1 MSRLRVAPI
10 VEGDG
15 EVACVPI
22 LLKRIWYELPGG
34 GYIDVLKPTRAKR
47 DLLVKA
53 GEIEKSVHM
62 ASGKLGNPP
71 ESSDPALVLILILSD
86 ADDDCPG
93 ALGPS
98 LLDRARK
105 VCPPEID
112 VARVPAKYEY
122 ETWFAAAAE
131 SLSVPLGLATDFRAS
146 EVPEESRLR
155 KAWVIRHDRAQG
167 KNHSETVDQSKMTCA
182 MDLVLCRKR
191 SPSFDKLCREF
202 ARRLPMNQANG

>member
-22 LLKRIWYELPGG
+22 LLRRIWYELLGG
-34 GYIDVLKPTRAKR
+34 EYVDVLKPTRAKR

-53 GEIEKSVHM
+53 GELEKSVRM

-71 ESSDPALVLILILSD
+71 ESTDPALVLILID
-86 ADDDCPG
+86 ADEDCPK

-98 LLDRARK
+98 LRDRAKK
-105 VCPPEID
+105 VCPSEVE
-112 VARVPAKYEY
+112 VACVLAKFEY

-131 SLSVPLGLATDFRAS
+131 SLSGQLGLAADFSAS

-155 KAWVIRHDRAQG
+155 KAWVIGHYRAQG
-167 KNHSETVDQSKMTCA
+167 KKYSETVDQPGMTSA

-202 ARRLPMNQANG
+202 ERRLQMNRANG